1 MPLIS
6 NQKRFTSTSTQD
18 VLFVS
23 STASTI
29 GTPYI
34 LAIDGAR
41 LTQDLGLRVTQDGG
55 VRIIQ

>member
-1 MPLIS
+1 MPLTS

-18 VLFVS
+18 VFYVA

-34 LAIDGAR
+34 TTIDGAR
-41 LTQDLGLRVTQDGG
+41 LTQDLGLRITQDGG